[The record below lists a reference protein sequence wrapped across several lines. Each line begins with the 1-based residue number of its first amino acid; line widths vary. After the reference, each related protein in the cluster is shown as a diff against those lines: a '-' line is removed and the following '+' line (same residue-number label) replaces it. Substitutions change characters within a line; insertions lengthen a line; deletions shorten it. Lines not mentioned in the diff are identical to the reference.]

1 MTRKEKRLSR
11 VTALQILYARELSGN
26 EPGDLLAYLAKEDN
40 SQLSP
45 DVVTY
50 SGKLSR
56 ITISEHENLDKLIQK
71 RSRNWDMDRI
81 TLIDRLILRLSI
93 SEMFFMDDIPPKVSI
108 SEAVEIAK
116 LFSTEDSSSFVNGIL
131 DSIYNDLVNG
141 EFSEIQFPNKDR

>member
-1 MTRKEKRLSR
+1 MTRKEKRLAR